1 MDGLDG
7 KYVALKDWLNAHAPL
22 ALAFSGGVD
31 SSFLLAACREAGAD
45 YLAIT
50 VDSVFQSETE
60 RADAFAMAN
69 GEHWLRISVDVL
81 GVEGVCENPPERCYL
96 CKRAIFASIFE
107 RAGERCVIDGTNYD
121 DLGDFRPGMRALREL
136 GVKSPLM
143 ELGWR
148 KADIREMS
156 RRLGL
161 NTADK
166 PAMACLATRI
176 PMGERIEPGK
186 LRAVDMAENAIK
198 KLGFAQVRVRAHGEI
213 ARIELDKGMLV
224 KAAEQAA
231 DIVSA
236 VKGAGFKRAALDL
249 DGYNM
254 GSMNER
260 SVSGR

>member
-7 KYVALKDWLNAHAPL
+7 KYVALKDWLSAHAPL

-31 SSFLLAACREAGAD
+31 SSFLLAACREADAD
-45 YLAIT
+45 HLAIT

-60 RADAFAMAN
+60 REDAFALAH
-69 GEHWLRISVDVL
+69 GDRWLRISVDVL
-81 GVEGVCENPPERCYL
+81 GIEGVCENPPERCYL
-96 CKRAIFASIFE
+96 CKREIFKSIFE
-107 RAGERCVIDGTNYD
+107 RAEGRCVIDGTNYD

-161 NTADK
+161 STADK

-198 KLGFAQVRVRAHGEI
+198 KLGFAQVRVRAHGDI
-213 ARIELDKGMLV
+213 ARIELDRDMLV
-224 KAAEQAA
+224 RAAEQAA
-231 DIVSA
+231 DIVAA